1 MEYQKFSCPS
11 QSFRSFCAYFVFTGE
26 GQLYT
31 FMVLISEMTTPE
43 INMRWHLDI
52 SGLKRSNVYLI
63 NGVFIFF
70 GWLMARILLFV
81 YMFHH
86 VYIHYSQ
93 VIQMHSVGYFL
104 VFVVPCA
111 LSIMNLMW
119 FGKIIKG
126 LIKMLAKKQWGT
138 VMLWFLLLPQSN
150 FSLAFLLV
158 QTYRR
163 MPTENRER
171 LVQLLYV
178 IRAIQLWLLK
188 YGEVVYTYVMPLWM
202 GNSCAFWFQL
212 SSMFLP

>member
-1 MEYQKFSCPS
+1 
-11 QSFRSFCAYFVFTGE
+11 
-26 GQLYT
+26 
-31 FMVLISEMTTPE
+31 MVLISEMTTPE

-52 SGLKRSNVYLI
+52 SGLKRSNAYLI

-126 LIKMLAKKQWGT
+126 LIKMLAKKQ
-138 VMLWFLLLPQSN
+138 
-150 FSLAFLLV
+150 
-158 QTYRR
+158 
-163 MPTENRER
+163 
-171 LVQLLYV
+171 
-178 IRAIQLWLLK
+178 
-188 YGEVVYTYVMPLWM
+188 
-202 GNSCAFWFQL
+202 
-212 SSMFLP
+212 